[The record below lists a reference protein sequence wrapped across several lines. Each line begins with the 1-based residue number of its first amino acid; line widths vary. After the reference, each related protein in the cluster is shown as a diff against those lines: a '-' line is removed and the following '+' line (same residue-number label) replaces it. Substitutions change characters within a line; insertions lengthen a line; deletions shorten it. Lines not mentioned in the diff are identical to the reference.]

1 MHWIVLCCTL
11 CGNWALGRLKHLWGF
26 QSFFNGWCLI
36 WKGIFTCSRVFPLAP
51 GVSMAITVEMQK
63 GENTRLFA
71 FSKSLNKRLP
81 NVFTPFVTNR
91 DGGSGFVLFP
101 LVIISFTWDSEI
113 LGQSSSFESF
123 ELLKVLERKVVCSS
137 LDPEISSSERLVSS
151 SVDPIKSSSLYS
163 WRSKRVG
170 ERSAACISCFWLKK
184 WKVGG
189 VFVSCLSL

>member
-71 FSKSLNKRLP
+71 FSKPLNKRLP

-123 ELLKVLERKVVCSS
+123 ELLKVLERKVLCSS

-151 SVDPIKSSSLYS
+151 SVDPNKSSSLYS
-163 WRSKRVG
+163 WRS
-170 ERSAACISCFWLKK
+170 
-184 WKVGG
+184 
-189 VFVSCLSL
+189 